1 MMGSETKKV
10 SFFASGHSRAQ
21 WVTIFLV
28 VIILV
33 DFIAVIFSYL
43 EIQLINRALAGEI
56 ITEEEAIANDNRQ
69 GLIGGAYLI
78 LLVITAI
85 LYLMWIHRAH
95 RNLKSLG
102 VECLKYSPNWA
113 VWGFFVPILSLFR
126 PFQVV
131 TEIWKASD
139 PTVGIDDNTA
149 WQNAPTS
156 SVIISWWLLFLITNW
171 LGWFVLRLAL
181 QAETLEEMLTTS
193 WLTLSMDALDIPAAI
208 LAIIVI
214 RNIDSRQET
223 KNQLMAPHITF

>member
-1 MMGSETKKV
+1 MGSETKKV